1 MSPPVPTFPALRPS
15 LPLTGSLLSF
25 QKTTEGLG
33 GVGGRAGALDFAGGA
48 DGDVTQGRP
57 VRSALG

>member
-15 LPLTGSLLSF
+15 LPLAGSLLSF

-33 GVGGRAGALDFAGGA
+33 GVGGRAGTLGFAGGQT
-48 DGDVTQGRP
+48 GTSLRG
-57 VRSALG
+57 ALSGVP